1 MNRYI
6 KKIIIFLL
14 KLVSQLILWRHKPV
28 VIAITGSV
36 GKTTTK
42 DVVAHGMASVA
53 KIAKADKS
61 YNSDFG
67 VPLSIIMAPNAWG
80 SVLGWFNVIAKGIR
94 VLIKDEYPKVLI
106 LEVGTRFPGDIPRL
120 AKWLKPHISII
131 THIPDV
137 PVHIEFFGTRE
148 NIVDEKSALVKYTRA
163 GGSVIL
169 NKDSKHVYDIAQ
181 NTNHPVVTIGFD
193 PTSDVTANN
202 LERVIAE
209 NGVYG
214 MKFNIIMRGKVIP
227 TFAPGFIARHQIYGV
242 MFAVAAGDALGYD
255 AEQIAMSMSTL
266 GITPGRLN
274 PILGINNTLILDDS
288 YNASPAAMEAA
299 IETLTTIDTNGRH
312 IAVLGD
318 MLDLG
323 KMTKDAH
330 EEIGYF
336 LKDQKLDFI
345 YLVGPR
351 MQYAYDLLIDKKYA
365 KTKIMHSDSMEIVQ
379 LDLLNK
385 IKFGDVILVKG
396 SQGMRMEKLVEELIE
411 DKNSIPNLLVRQDSE
426 WKKRI

>member
-1 MNRYI
+1 MNKYI
-6 KKIIIFLL
+6 KKLIIFLL
-14 KLVSQLILWRHKPV
+14 KIVSQLILWRHKPV
-28 VIAITGSV
+28 VVAITGSV

-67 VPLSIIMAPNAWG
+67 VPLSIIMEPNAWG
-80 SVLGWFNVIAKGIR
+80 STLGWFNVILKGIK

-106 LEVGTRFPGDIPRL
+106 LEVGTRFPGDIERI
-120 AKWLKPHISII
+120 AKWLKPHVSMI
-131 THIPDV
+131 THIPAV

-148 NIVDEKSALVKYTRA
+148 KIIDEKSALVKHTRM

-169 NKDSKHVYDIAQ
+169 NKDSQYVYEIAQ
-181 NTNHPVVTIGFD
+181 NTTHPVITIGFD
-193 PTSDVTANN
+193 ETSDVTVNN
-202 LERVIAE
+202 IERVISS

-214 MKFNIIMRGKVIP
+214 MKFNIVAQGKIIP
-227 TFAPGFIARHQIYGV
+227 AFAPGFVAKHQIYGV
-242 MFAVAAGDALGYD
+242 MFAIATGIALGYD
-255 AEQIAMSMSTL
+255 IEPIAHSMATL

-299 IETLTTIDTNGRH
+299 IETLISIETNGRH

-336 LKDQKLDFI
+336 VKDQKLDFI

-351 MQYAYDLLIDKKYA
+351 MQYTYDLLIEKKYA
-365 KTKIMHSDSMEIVQ
+365 KTKIMHSDNMETVQ
-379 LDLLNK
+379 NDLLNK

-411 DKNSIPNLLVRQDSE
+411 DKDSIPKLLVRQDTE
-426 WKKRI
+426 WKKR